1 MTLPI
6 HSYLKPFKDPFKAH
20 LKEVSEAESLQ
31 NVPLPIGI
39 NPFEKLIFCTPETM
53 QGSAKDGDWNF
64 KKSLPLD
71 GHTLD
76 GVEGVSRHEVIES
89 LRPQFDHLVTID
101 DIGDEVFDAD
111 DYSSSSYYTWEFV
124 RNKNAEFGPAF
135 DLNNLPVDHRPTKI
149 CLAIRDFIK
158 EFDPHLIQHLVQC
171 HDHDESLRHLAD
183 PFLDYFADHSGRL
196 LSSDHCDDAFTKE
209 RAFFAALELLVLGIQ
224 HTHSEVDPSE
234 GKCGFAD
241 WHIRLVRSAVLE
253 QAEIVDELRK
263 DSMLERVRQIYLE
276 RRLSF
281 ASPTRDQEDDSDLPP
296 AQKARVFMNAL
307 RERNDAGALCDQR
320 YYDQDRKLICVG
332 INFPEILVFRKSHR
346 DTAEQFFDENENVSV
361 RDLLS
366 IVDACVRVN
375 VEGMTGRDEKYH
387 KAWHA
392 KKGVVI
398 AFLFKHLDK
407 IAEELK
413 TRYSFDYTKLVRH

>member
-31 NVPLPIGI
+31 NVPLPIED
-39 NPFEKLIFCTPETM
+39 NPFENLIFLTPEPM
-53 QGSAKDGDWNF
+53 QGSAKNGDW
-64 KKSLPLD
+64 KIAIPLD

-76 GVEGVSRHEVIES
+76 EVEGVSRHEAFEL
-89 LRPQFDHLVTID
+89 LRQEFDHLVTID
-101 DIGDEVFDAD
+101 DMADEVFDAD
-111 DYSSSSYYTWEFV
+111 DYSTSSDYNWKFV

-135 DLNNLPVDHRPTKI
+135 DLNNLSVDHRPTKI
-149 CLAIRDFIK
+149 GIAIRDFIK
-158 EFDPHLIQHLVQC
+158 EVDPHLIQHLIRC
-171 HDHDESLRHLAD
+171 HDPDESLRFLAD
-183 PFLDYFADHSGRL
+183 PFLNYCGKDNGSLFRSGNF
-196 LSSDHCDDAFTKE
+196 DDALNKE

-224 HTHSEVDPSE
+224 HTHSEVAPSDSE
-234 GKCGFAD
+234 CGFAD

-253 QAEIVDELRK
+253 QADIVDEIRK

-281 ASPTRDQEDDSDLPP
+281 ASPTRDQEDDSNLPP
-296 AQKARVFMNAL
+296 AQKARAFMNAL

-346 DTAEQFFDENENVSV
+346 DTAEQFFEENENVSV
-361 RDLLS
+361 RNLLS
-366 IVDACVRVN
+366 IVDTCIGVN
-375 VEGMTGRDEKYH
+375 VEAMTGRDHDKH

-392 KKGVVI
+392 GKGVLI

-413 TRYSFDYTKLVRH
+413 TRYSFPYTQLLRP

>member
-6 HSYLKPFKDPFKAH
+6 HNRLKPFKDPFQAH
-20 LKEVSEAESLQ
+20 LKEFREAESLQ
-31 NVPLPIGI
+31 KDPLVRAI
-39 NPFEKLIFCTPETM
+39 NPFDEPIFCNPERK
-53 QGSAKDGDWNF
+53 QGSAKDGDWKN
-64 KKSLPLD
+64 SLPLD
-71 GHTLD
+71 GFTLD
-76 GVEGVSRHEVIES
+76 EVEGVSRQDNFEW
-89 LRPQFDHLVTID
+89 LRQEFDHLVTID

-135 DLNNLPVDHRPTKI
+135 DLNNLPIDHRPTKI
-149 CLAIRDFIK
+149 GIAIRDFIK
-158 EFDPHLIQHLVQC
+158 KTDPHLIQHLVQC
-171 HDHDESLRHLAD
+171 HDPDESLRFLAD
-183 PFLDYFADHSGRL
+183 PFLNYFADHSGRFFG
-196 LSSDHCDDAFTKE
+196 SDQIDDAFTKE

-224 HTHSEVDPSE
+224 HTHSEVAASD

-253 QAEIVDELRK
+253 QAEIVDEIRK

-281 ASPTRDQEDDSDLPP
+281 ASPTRDQEDDSNLPP
-296 AQKARVFMNAL
+296 AQKARAFMNAL

-346 DTAEQFFDENENVSV
+346 DTAEQFFEENENVSV
-361 RDLLS
+361 RNLLS
-366 IVDACVRVN
+366 IVDTCIGVN
-375 VEGMTGRDEKYH
+375 VEAMTGRDHDKH

-392 KKGVVI
+392 GKGVLI

-413 TRYSFDYTKLVRH
+413 TRYSFPYTQLLRP

>member
-1 MTLPI
+1 
-6 HSYLKPFKDPFKAH
+6 
-20 LKEVSEAESLQ
+20 
-31 NVPLPIGI
+31 
-39 NPFEKLIFCTPETM
+39 M
-53 QGSAKDGDWNF
+53 QGSAKDGDW
-64 KKSLPLD
+64 KHAIPLD

-76 GVEGVSRHEVIES
+76 EVEGASRQEVIDS
-89 LRPQFDHLVTID
+89 LRPQFENLITID
-101 DIGDEVFDAD
+101 DMGDEVFDAD
-111 DYSSSSYYTWEFV
+111 DYSSSSYYNWKFV
-124 RNKNAEFGPAF
+124 STKNAEFGPAF
-135 DLNNLPVDHRPTKI
+135 DLNNLPVDYRPTKI
-149 CLAIRDFIK
+149 CIAIRDFIK
-158 EFDPHLIQHLVQC
+158 EVDPHLIQHLVQY
-171 HDHDESLRHLAD
+171 HDPDESLRFLAD

-196 LSSDHCDDAFTKE
+196 FRSDHFDDAFTKE

-224 HTHSEVDPSE
+224 HTHSEVDPSQAR
-234 GKCGFAD
+234 CGFTD
-241 WHIRLVRSAVLE
+241 QQIRLVRDAVFD
-253 QAEIVDELRK
+253 QAELVDEMREDLLLK
-263 DSMLERVRQIYLE
+263 RVRKNYEE
-276 RRLSF
+276 RRSDYVSL
-281 ASPTRDQEDDSDLPP
+281 TRDQEDDSNLPP

-346 DTAEQFFDENENVSV
+346 DTAEQFFEEYENVSV
-361 RDLLS
+361 RNLLS

-413 TRYSFDYTKLVRH
+413 TRYSFPYTQLLRH

>member
-6 HSYLKPFKDPFKAH
+6 HNFLKPFQDPFKAH

-53 QGSAKDGDWNF
+53 QGSANDGDW
-64 KKSLPLD
+64 KSKLPHD
-71 GHTLD
+71 GFTLD
-76 GVEGVSRHEVIES
+76 EVEGVSRHEVIES
-89 LRPQFDHLVTID
+89 LRQQFDHLVTID

-111 DYSSSSYYTWEFV
+111 DDSNAADYTWEQV
-124 RNKNAEFGPAF
+124 IKKNREFGPVF
-135 DLNNLPVDHRPTKI
+135 DMTNNPLDIRATNI
-149 CLAIRDFIK
+149 GITIRDFTVTI
-158 EFDPHLIQHLVQC
+158 DPHLIQHLVQS
-171 HDHDESLRHLAD
+171 HDPDESLRHLAD
-183 PFLDYFADHSGRL
+183 PFLDYFDDHASRVFRC
-196 LSSDHCDDAFTKE
+196 DHFDDSFTKE

-224 HTHSEVDPSE
+224 HTHSEVALSE
-234 GKCGFAD
+234 GICGFSVQ
-241 WHIRLVRSAVLE
+241 HIRFVGNAVLE
-253 QAEIVDELRK
+253 QAEIVDEMRE
-263 DSMLERVRQIYLE
+263 DSMMERVRKFYLE
-276 RRLSF
+276 HRLNF
-281 ASPTRDQEDDSDLPP
+281 ASPTREQEDDSDLPP

-307 RERNDAGALCDQR
+307 RERNDAGALCDTK
-320 YYDQDRKLICVG
+320 YYGHNRKLICVG
-332 INFPEILVFRKSHR
+332 INYPSILVFRKTDR
-346 DTAEQFFDENENVSV
+346 DTAEQFFEENENVSV

-413 TRYSFDYTKLVRH
+413 IRYSFDYPMLLRL

>member
-6 HSYLKPFKDPFKAH
+6 NNFLKPFQDPFKAH

-53 QGSAKDGDWNF
+53 QGSANDGDW
-64 KKSLPLD
+64 KSKLPHD
-71 GHTLD
+71 GFTLD
-76 GVEGVSRHEVIES
+76 EVEGVSRQEAFE
-89 LRPQFDHLVTID
+89 LFRQKFDHLVTID

-111 DYSSSSYYTWEFV
+111 DYSSSSYYNWEFV

-149 CLAIRDFIK
+149 CVAIRDFIK
-158 EFDPHLIQHLVQC
+158 KFDPHLIQHLVKC
-171 HDHDESLRHLAD
+171 HDHDESLRFLAD
-183 PFLDYFADHSGRL
+183 PFLNYCGKDNGSLFRSG
-196 LSSDHCDDAFTKE
+196 HFDDEFTKK

-224 HTHSEVDPSE
+224 HTHSEVAPDE

-253 QAEIVDELRK
+253 QAEIVDEIRK

-276 RRLSF
+276 RRLDF
-281 ASPTRDQEDDSDLPP
+281 ASPTRDQEDDSNLPP

-307 RERNDAGALCDQR
+307 RERNDAGALCDTK
-320 YYDQDRKLICVG
+320 YYDHNRKLICVG
-332 INFPEILVFRKSHR
+332 INYPSILVFRKTDR
-346 DTAEQFFDENENVSV
+346 DTAEQFFADFENVSV
-361 RDLLS
+361 RNLLS
-366 IVDACVRVN
+366 IVDACVRVK
-375 VEGMTGRDEKYH
+375 VEAITGRDHDKH
-387 KAWHA
+387 TAWHGER
-392 KKGVVI
+392 GVVI
-398 AFLFKHLDK
+398 AFLFKHLGK
-407 IAEELK
+407 ITEELK